1 MTALHGGRVRSRSL
15 EAWRHSHLAE
25 LPDEA
30 RKAMLADAFVVT
42 VPAGNPIGEPG
53 GCEALA
59 LIHSGLTRIVLAAPD
74 IFHRRRP

>member
-1 MTALHGGRVRSRSL
+1 
-15 EAWRHSHLAE
+15 
-25 LPDEA
+25 
-30 RKAMLADAFVVT
+30 MLADAFVVT